1 MSDETEPVETT
12 ETEAV
17 DAVVVDHAE
26 STSGNKSRA
35 HSIHTEVAEIIS
47 KSNDDVRK
55 RVINS
60 LVEEKLKKHES
71 LILDG
76 LGKLKTMRTELEQ
89 LKKKGKVVYGL
100 DGKPAGA
107 PVFEKAQVE
116 EMKKAQEKLTKLEK
130 ALELALEKGDYTK
143 LAEAGK

>member
-1 MSDETEPVETT
+1 MSDETEPVET
-12 ETEAV
+12 TEAV

-26 STSGNKSRA
+26 STGDNKSKA
-35 HSIHTEVAEIIS
+35 HGIHTEVAEIVA

-55 RVINS
+55 RVVNS

-89 LKKKGKVVYGL
+89 SKRKGVVSFGL
-100 DGKPAGA
+100 DGKPLGS
-107 PVFEKAQVE
+107 PSFTKAQID
-116 EMKKAQEKLTKLEK
+116 EMKKSQEKLTKLEK
-130 ALELALEKGDYTK
+130 ALENAIDKGDYSK
-143 LAEAGK
+143 LAEASK

>member
-55 RVINS
+55 RVVNS

-71 LILDG
+71 MILDG
-76 LGKLKTMRTELEQ
+76 LGKLKTMRTELEHM
-89 LKKKGKVVYGL
+89 KRKGKVVYGL
-100 DGKPAGA
+100 DGKPVG
-107 PVFEKAQVE
+107 PPTFEKSQLD
-116 EMKKAQEKLTKLEK
+116 EMKKSQEKLTKLEK
-130 ALELALEKGDYTK
+130 ALENALDKGDYSK
-143 LAEAGK
+143 LTEASK